1 MNREKDIAKNAFIF
15 TAGKVAAQFIGFLLL
30 PLYSALLTPEDFGTA
45 DLINTI
51 VFLIIPFV
59 GIQIDTALFRYTVD
73 CREDKEKQKELFSTV
88 IVVNLIQIGVYAA
101 LYFAARPFI
110 TLRYKDFLLLNV
122 VLILLVNTF
131 LQFMRGLG
139 NNIKYSAAVFIT
151 SVSGLILNVALVAG
165 FRMGVTGIIISS
177 AVSQLLTLVFALF
190 AVTPWKYFSFRKFRS
205 NTAKTFLKYSFPLIP
220 NQLAWWVMG
229 ISDRLVI
236 SGTLGVAA
244 NGIYSLANRFS
255 SIFTSVTDSINLSW
269 TESTSLHIKEKD
281 RNEYVSSMID
291 SLFVLFASGCFVFL
305 ALIPYA
311 FMLIN
316 KEYSD
321 SFMQIP
327 ILLMAVLCQAVVGI
341 YSAVLIALKK
351 TKSIAVTSIIAAA
364 ANLLIDIVFVGSI
377 GIYAGSVSTF
387 AAFFILAVM
396 RCFLVYRLVGIK
408 PRIKVFVPVL
418 IWGLAVTFC
427 FYAKVPILTAASL
440 VLSVVIAFIANR
452 KIAVTGIMLCRNK
465 LDQIRHSKRRQKLY
479 GNFEVFE
486 GDIEASM
493 SSVIAGGKE
502 LAEHLVY
509 KDESWNFIK
518 DLRLYQKYLSKGK
531 RPDWEDNSCAGDKY
545 LVDEGTIKVDAK
557 AKDDNW
563 LCFYLDQELPESY
576 EISHDICIH
585 NEFTEVQIAFNYA
598 DLGNRYRFLIRDNK
612 TLRFEAVYEGDF
624 LEPFTEVPFSL
635 TPGKTYNI
643 CIRVKGSRCGCYID
657 GRKVLA
663 VEEKGERSVNGNR
676 ACLILW
682 NEKDSS
688 GINCEISNIVVRGFD
703 E

>member
-45 DLINTI
+45 DLINTL

-59 GIQIDTALFRYTVD
+59 GIQMDTALFRYTVD
-73 CREDKEKQKELFSTV
+73 CRGDKEKQKELFSTV

-101 LYFAARPFI
+101 VYFAARPFI

-177 AVSQLLTLVFALF
+177 AVSQFLTLVFALF
-190 AVTPWKYFSFRKFRS
+190 AVRPWKYFSFRKFRS

-305 ALIPYA
+305 AFIPYA

-316 KEYSD
+316 KDYSD

-377 GIYAGSVSTF
+377 GIYAGSVSTL

-408 PRIKVFVPVL
+408 PRIKVFVSVL

-427 FYAKVPILTAASL
+427 FYARVPVLTAVSL
-440 VLSVVIAFIANR
+440 VLSVVLAIIANR
-452 KIAVTGIMLCRNK
+452 KIAGTGIMIFRNK
-465 LDQIRHSKRRQKLY
+465 LEQIRHSKRRQKLY

-486 GDIEASM
+486 GDIEAQN

-502 LAEHLVY
+502 LVEQLVY
-509 KDESWNFIK
+509 KDETWNYIK
-518 DLRLYQKYLSKGK
+518 NLRQYQKILSKGK
-531 RPDWEDNSCAGDKY
+531 RPDWDDNACAGDKY
-545 LVDEGTIKVDAK
+545 VIDEGKIKVDAK

-635 TPGKTYNI
+635 SLGVSHNI
-643 CIRVKGSRCGCYID
+643 CVRVKGNRYGYYVD
-657 GRKVLA
+657 GKKILA
-663 VEEKGERSVNGNR
+663 VEEKGERYVKGGKS
-676 ACLILW
+676 CLILW
-682 NEKDSS
+682 NETDSS
-688 GINCEISNIVVRGFD
+688 GITCEILDLTVRSLA